1 MLFKAICKDLS
12 GNAPKWVQI
21 LPSGPD
27 IQGLDGRSWKSK
39 SPEALARAFNELKMP
54 MVVDYEHGQEL
65 KAPNGE
71 EAPAAGW
78 IEELEVRN
86 GELWARVDW
95 TKRAETAI
103 NAREYRFLSPAFG
116 FNSSNEIVNFSSVGL
131 TNKPN
136 LVMQA
141 LNTRQATAEGATDWA
156 AVSKALGKTVTDNNG
171 LLSALNHR
179 DETKATKEAEN
190 LVDDYIQKAAFA
202 PSQRD
207 FLIATCRAQGVEKFT
222 AFASANSGFSYLN
235 DNVSVTNK
243 AINRKSNLDDTQLA
257 VCRSVG
263 VTEEQFINVINK
275 EK

>member
-12 GNAPKWVQI
+12 GNAPEWVQI

-39 SPEALARAFNELKMP
+39 SPEALVHAFNKLKMP

-95 TKRAETAI
+95 TERAKTAI
-103 NAREYRFLSPAFG
+103 NAREYRFLSPAFSY
-116 FNSSNEIVNFSSVGL
+116 NDQREIMSFSSVGL

-141 LNTRQATAEGATDWA
+141 LNSRQSNAVDATDWS
-156 AVSKALGKTVTDNNG
+156 AVSKALGTTVSDQNG
-171 LLSALNHR
+171 LLAALNNK
-179 DETKATKEAEN
+179 DEAKSTKEAETI
-190 LVDDYIQKAAFA
+190 VDSFIEKAVFA

-207 FLIATCRAQGVEKFT
+207 FLIATCRTQGIEQFT
-222 AFASANSGFSYLN
+222 AFASANTGFSYLN
-235 DNVSVTNK
+235 DGLSIPNK
-243 AINRKSNLDDTQLA
+243 AINKKSNLDDTQLA